1 MSMNAKPSPGFV
13 IFAACAAVLG
23 TALSALAYQFPLSST
38 DIRNAY
44 LLGTRRDSVTADF
57 FAPYRH
63 DLEMPATGPHV
74 ADVILET
81 PYAQV
86 VDLGQSDLNPDS
98 QQAGID
104 LAGKKFPL
112 VVRVGID
119 LTDTYP
125 GPAPSGPH
133 WPGVPIPDFEKDF
146 KIRMSQNGKEINPE
160 SSQVFLLYSGDD
172 ASFAQITGAVMELR
186 YDNDLLDPYSDLQIT
201 VHTPDDQQVETTFDL
216 GQLK

>member
-1 MSMNAKPSPGFV
+1 MSTKPRPGFV
-13 IFAACAAVLG
+13 VFRAFVAVLAM
-23 TALSALAYQFPLSST
+23 TVPVLAYQYPLSST

-63 DLEMPATGPHV
+63 DLPMPASGPHV

-104 LAGKKFPL
+104 LAHKKFPFI
-112 VVRVGID
+112 VRVGVD
-119 LTDTYP
+119 LTETYP
-125 GPAPSGPH
+125 CPLLPGTNL
-133 WPGVPIPDFEKDF
+133 PGVPIPDFEKDF
-146 KIRMSQNGKEINPE
+146 TIQMLQNGKKISSE
-160 SSQVFLLYSGDD
+160 SSQVFLLYSGQDN
-172 ASFAQITGAVMELR
+172 SFAQITGAVIELR
-186 YDNDLLDPYSDLQIT
+186 YNNDLLDPYGDLTISVQ
-201 VHTPDDQQVETTFDL
+201 TPDDQDVETTFDL
-216 GQLK
+216 GRLK

>member
-1 MSMNAKPSPGFV
+1 MNTKPRPGLV
-13 IFAACAAVLG
+13 VFAALAAVLG
-23 TALSALAYQFPLSST
+23 TAWSALAYPSPLSST

-44 LLGTRRDSVTADF
+44 LLGTRKDSVTADF

-63 DLEMPATGPHV
+63 DFRMPASGPHV

-86 VDLGQSDLNPDS
+86 VDLGQSDPNPDS

-104 LAGKKFPL
+104 LAGKDFPFI
-112 VVRVGID
+112 VRVGIN
-119 LTDTYP
+119 LTENYP
-125 GPAPSGPH
+125 GPAPSGPR
-133 WPGVPIPDFEKDF
+133 WPGVPIPDFERDF
-146 KIRMSQNGKEINPE
+146 KIRMWQNGKEIHPE
-160 SSQVFLLYSGDD
+160 SSQVFLLYSGED

-186 YDNDLLDPYSDLQIT
+186 YNNDLLDPYSGLQIT
-201 VHTPDDQQVETTFDL
+201 VHTPDDQNVETTFDL

>member
-1 MSMNAKPSPGFV
+1 MTAKPRSGFV
-13 IFAACAAVLG
+13 VFLASLATVL
-23 TALSALAYQFPLSST
+23 AISLPSFAYQYPLSST

-63 DLEMPATGPHV
+63 DLPLPETGPHV

-104 LAGKKFPL
+104 LAHKKFPFI
-112 VVRVGID
+112 VRVGVD
-119 LTDTYP
+119 LTETYP
-125 GPAPSGPH
+125 GPLLPGANL
-133 WPGVPIPDFEKDF
+133 PGVPIPDFEKDF
-146 KIRMSQNGKEINPE
+146 KIQMLQNGKKISSE
-160 SSQVFLLYSGDD
+160 SSQVFLLYSGQDN
-172 ASFAQITGAVMELR
+172 SFAQITGAVIELR
-186 YDNDLLDPYSDLQIT
+186 YNNDLLDPYGDLTISVQ
-201 VHTPDDQQVETTFDL
+201 TPDDQDVETTFDL
-216 GQLK
+216 GRLK

>member
-1 MSMNAKPSPGFV
+1 MSTKPRPGFV
-13 IFAACAAVLG
+13 VFPAFVAVLAM
-23 TALSALAYQFPLSST
+23 TAPVLAYQYPLSST

-44 LLGTRRDSVTADF
+44 LLGTRKDSVTADF

-63 DLEMPATGPHV
+63 DLPMPASGPHI

-104 LAGKKFPL
+104 LANKKFPFI
-112 VVRVGID
+112 VRVGID
-119 LTDTYP
+119 LTETYP
-125 GPAPSGPH
+125 DPAPPNLNP
-133 WPGVPIPDFEKDF
+133 PGAPIPDFEDF
-146 KIRMSQNGKEINPE
+146 KIRLLQNGKKINPE
-160 SSQVFLLYSGDD
+160 SSQVFLLYSTEDPG
-172 ASFAQITGAVMELR
+172 FAQITGAVIELR

-201 VHTPDDQQVETTFDL
+201 VHTPDDQDVETTFDL
-216 GQLK
+216 AHLK